1 LTVTD
6 AAYRLR
12 LPGPTQVPA
21 RVRDAGAQP
30 IVSHRGAEFHAVMR
44 DVQTML
50 RPIFGGAG
58 PILLFAASG
67 TGMMEAALANILGP
81 GTRALVIANGQFG
94 ERFAAIARGLGGIV
108 ETIDVPWGE
117 AVDITVVEA
126 RLRQHQYRAVI
137 AVHNESSTGVVTDL
151 AALGRITR
159 GTPTLLVADTVSG
172 IGGVPLE
179 QEAWGVDIVIAAAH
193 KALMCA
199 PGIGLASLSAKA
211 WNAIAEDRGVP
222 RFYWD
227 FRRCHEAAAK
237 EETPFTPPVSL
248 VAALAEA
255 LRMITEEGMAAVLA
269 RHRRCAAAL
278 RAGAAAI
285 GLANFPRSSSLSD
298 TVSVFSVPPGLEG
311 GAIVRHLYEKHRTVI
326 AGARNRLA
334 GTVIRIGTM
343 GDIHGSDILTDLA
356 HLEETLAAL
365 GHPFSRDAGIATAEA
380 VLAAP

>member
-1 LTVTD
+1 MTD

-21 RVRDAGAQP
+21 RVRDAGARA

-44 DVQTML
+44 NVQTML
-50 RPIFGGAG
+50 CPIFGSTG

-67 TGMMEAALANILGP
+67 TGMMEAALVNILGP
-81 GTRALVIANGQFG
+81 STRALIIANGQFA

-108 ETIDVPWGE
+108 ETIEVPWGD
-117 AVDITVVEA
+117 AVDATLVEA
-126 RLRQHQYRAVI
+126 RLRQHRYRAVI

-159 GTPTLLVADTVSG
+159 DTPTLLVADTVSG
-172 IGGVPLE
+172 IGGVSLE

-193 KALMCA
+193 KALMCP
-199 PGIGLASLSAKA
+199 PGLGLASLSAKA

-227 FRRCHEAAAK
+227 FRRCREAAGK
-237 EETPFTPPVSL
+237 DETPFTPPVSL
-248 VAALAEA
+248 VMALAEA
-255 LRMITEEGMAAVLA
+255 LRMIAEEGMASVLA

-285 GLANFPRSSSLSD
+285 GLASFPRNSSLSD
-298 TVSVFSVPPGLEG
+298 TVSVFAVPSGLEG
-311 GAIVRHLYEKHRTVI
+311 GVIVRHLYEQHRTVI

-334 GTVIRIGTM
+334 GKVIRIGTM
-343 GDIHGSDILTDLA
+343 GDIRGADILIDLA

-365 GHPFSRDAGIATAEA
+365 GHRFTRGAGIAAAEA
-380 VLAAP
+380 VLAPR